1 MHMAEN
7 KGTLS
12 KEEHSATR
20 TILVVEDDFD
30 IGIFLIEAITQE
42 TPYRALLARDAT
54 QALNI
59 ARTVKPSAVLLD
71 YQLPGMNGIELYD
84 QLHATNGL
92 EDTPAIL
99 ASAHIPT
106 IAVEERHLP
115 SLKKPFDLEE
125 LLQTIEEVLENSEE
139 Q

>member
-1 MHMAEN
+1 MAEE
-7 KGTLS
+7 KGPFS
-12 KEEHSATR
+12 RDEPAATR

-42 TPYRALLARDAT
+42 TPYRAFLATDAN
-54 QALNI
+54 QAMDI
-59 ARTVKPSAVLLD
+59 ARKIKPSAVLLD

-92 EDTPAIL
+92 EDTPAIM
-99 ASAHIPT
+99 ASARVPT
-106 IAVEERHLP
+106 NAVEERHLP
-115 SLKKPFDLEE
+115 SLKKPFELEE

-139 Q
+139 

>member
-1 MHMAEN
+1 MAEE
-7 KGTLS
+7 KGPFS
-12 KEEHSATR
+12 RDEPAATR

-59 ARTVKPSAVLLD
+59 ARAVKPSAVLLD

-92 EDTPAIL
+92 EDTPAIM
-99 ASAHIPT
+99 ASPRVPT
-106 IAVEERHLP
+106 NAVEERHLL

>member
-1 MHMAEN
+1 MAEE
-7 KGTLS
+7 KGPFS
-12 KEEHSATR
+12 RDEPAATR

-42 TPYRALLARDAT
+42 TPYRAFLATDAN
-54 QALNI
+54 QAMDI
-59 ARTVKPSAVLLD
+59 ARKIKPSAVLLD

-92 EDTPAIL
+92 EDTPAIM
-99 ASAHIPT
+99 ASARVPT
-106 IAVEERHLP
+106 HAVEERHIP
-115 SLKKPFDLEE
+115 SLKKPFELEE